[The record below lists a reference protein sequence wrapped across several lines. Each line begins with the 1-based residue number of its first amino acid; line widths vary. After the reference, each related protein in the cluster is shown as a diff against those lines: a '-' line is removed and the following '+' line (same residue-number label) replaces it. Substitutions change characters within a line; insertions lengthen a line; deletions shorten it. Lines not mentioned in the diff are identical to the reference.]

1 MQPERKTVW
10 FALLILFAINTLNFY
25 DRQILGAVG
34 ETVRDEWKLSD
45 TALGSLGTAF
55 TLLYAVV
62 GVPLGRL
69 TDRASRRWILFAGV
83 TVWSLLT
90 AASGLARNFT
100 ELFAVRLGVG
110 VGEAACAPAST
121 SLIGDLFPAA
131 RRAKALSV
139 FMIGLPLGV
148 ALSFLGS
155 SLLEHRFGWRFTF
168 YIALVPGIILGVLA
182 LLILEP
188 ARGAAEVHKINAT
201 AKREGSPY
209 LLVLSIPTMWWIIAS
224 GAFHNF
230 NMYAI
235 GAFLSPFLQRVHHL
249 SKLNAGMIS
258 MLVYGLAGIPGLI
271 VGGMLGDR
279 MVKRR
284 ANGRLMVGSIA
295 ILISAPLMFLGLS
308 RPAGDMITFTLFAG
322 LGMASMYVYY
332 STIYSAIQ
340 DVIEPSLRGT
350 AMALYFFAMYVLGAS
365 LGPVGMGFLSSYFT
379 RQAAAAAGVS
389 DTSFQALRPFAAE
402 GLHSALYVVPVL
414 GVLLGLV
421 LLAASRTVPRDM
433 EKLQRWMRDSVVPES
448 PPTRIAE
455 TELAPPLQINE
466 SEYAKAVPE

>member
-1 MQPERKTVW
+1 MTQERSRVW
-10 FALLILFAINTLNFY
+10 FALGVLFAINTLNFY

-34 ETVRDEWKLSD
+34 ETVRDEWRLSD

-62 GVPLGRL
+62 GVPLGRM
-69 TDRASRRWILFAGV
+69 TDRFSRRWILAAGV

-90 AASGLARNFT
+90 AASGLAQNFT
-100 ELFAVRLGVG
+100 QLFVVRLGVG
-110 VGEAACAPAST
+110 SGEAACAPAAT
-121 SLIGDLFPAA
+121 SLIGDLFPAS

-139 FMIGLPLGV
+139 FMIGLPLGI

-155 SLLEHRFGWRFTF
+155 SLLEQRFGWRFTF
-168 YIALVPGIILGVLA
+168 YIAAIPGLICAVLA
-182 LLILEP
+182 LLIWEP
-188 ARGAAEVHKINAT
+188 VRGAAEVHKITAA
-201 AKREGSPY
+201 AKRKGSPY

-235 GAFLSPFLQRVHHL
+235 GAFLSPFLQRVHQL
-249 SKLNAGMIS
+249 NKLNAGMIS
-258 MLVYGLAGIPGLI
+258 MVVFGLAGIPGLI

-279 MVKRR
+279 MVRHK
-284 ANGRLMVGSIA
+284 ANGRLVVATVA
-295 ILISAPLMFLGLS
+295 IFISAPLMFFGLA
-308 RPAGDMITFTLFAG
+308 RPVGDMVGFVLFAG

-379 RQAAAAAGVS
+379 RRAALMGGVT

-402 GLHSALYVVPVL
+402 GLHSALYVVPVF

-421 LLAASRTVPRDM
+421 LLAASRTVARDM
-433 EKLQRWMRDSVVPES
+433 EKLQDWMRESTVPEAAPEAG
-448 PPTRIAE
+448 PPGA
-455 TELAPPLQINE
+455 
-466 SEYAKAVPE
+466 

>member
-1 MQPERKTVW
+1 MKDDRTRAW
-10 FALLILFAINTLNFY
+10 FALIVLFAVNTLNFY

-69 TDRASRRWILFAGV
+69 TDRYSRRWILCAGV
-83 TVWSLLT
+83 TVWSVLT
-90 AASGLARNFT
+90 AASGVARNFN

-110 VGEAACAPAST
+110 SGEAVCAPASA
-121 SLIGDLFPAA
+121 SLIGDLFPASKRA
-131 RRAKALSV
+131 RALSV
-139 FMIGLPLGV
+139 FMIGLPVGI

-168 YIALVPGIILGVLA
+168 YIAAIPGLICSVLV
-182 LLILEP
+182 LLSWEP
-188 ARGAAEVHKINAT
+188 ARGAAEAHKIQAG
-201 AKREGSPY
+201 AKRHGSPY

-224 GAFHNF
+224 GALHNF
-230 NMYAI
+230 NIYAI
-235 GAFLSPFLQRVHHL
+235 GSFLSPFLQRFHHVG
-249 SKLNAGMIS
+249 KLNAGMIS
-258 MLVYGLAGIPGLI
+258 MVVFGLAGIPGLLI
-271 VGGMLGDR
+271 GGMLGDR
-279 MVKRR
+279 LGKRK
-284 ANGRLMVGSIA
+284 AKGRLQVAASA
-295 ILISAPLMFLGLS
+295 TLLSAPLMFIGLS
-308 RPAGDMITFTLFAG
+308 MHPGAMVGFVLFAG
-322 LGMASMYVYY
+322 LGMTSMYAYYATVYA
-332 STIYSAIQ
+332 AIQ
-340 DVIEPSLRGT
+340 DVIEPALRGT

-379 RQAAAAAGVS
+379 RKAALAAGVA

-421 LLAASRTVPRDM
+421 LFAASRTVAGDM
-433 EKLQRWMRDSVVPES
+433 EKRQRWMRESADQDLTKEPEEEAL
-448 PPTRIAE
+448 PVGHK
-455 TELAPPLQINE
+455 
-466 SEYAKAVPE
+466 EYLKAVAD

>member
-1 MQPERKTVW
+1 MTQERRRVW
-10 FALLILFAINTLNFY
+10 FALWVLFAINTLNFY

-34 ETVRDEWKLSD
+34 ETVREEWKLSD

-55 TLLYAVV
+55 TLLYAAV

-69 TDRASRRWILFAGV
+69 TDRFSRRWILCAGV

-100 ELFAVRLGVG
+100 ELFVVRLGVG
-110 VGEAACAPAST
+110 SGEAACAPAAT
-121 SLIGDLFPAA
+121 SLIGDLFPAS

-139 FMIGLPLGV
+139 FMIGLPVGI

-168 YIALVPGIILGVLA
+168 YIAGIPGVICAVLA
-182 LLILEP
+182 LLIWEP
-188 ARGAAEVHKINAT
+188 ARGAAEVHKITAA
-201 AKREGSPY
+201 AKRKGSPY
-209 LLVLSIPTMWWIIAS
+209 FLVLSIPTMWWIIAS
-224 GAFHNF
+224 GALHNF

-249 SKLNAGMIS
+249 NKLSAGMIS
-258 MLVYGLAGIPGLI
+258 MVVFGLSGIPGLL

-279 MVKRR
+279 MVRNR
-284 ANGRLMVGSIA
+284 ANGRLLVATVA
-295 ILISAPLMFLGLS
+295 IFISAPLMFVGLS
-308 RPAGDMITFTLFAG
+308 RPAGALVAFVLFAG

-379 RQAAAAAGVS
+379 RRAALAAGIT

-402 GLHSALYVVPVL
+402 GLHSALYVVPVF

-421 LLAASRTVPRDM
+421 LFAASRTVARDM
-433 EKLQRWMRDSVVPES
+433 EKLQHWMRSSAAPE
-448 PPTRIAE
+448 
-455 TELAPPLQINE
+455 PLE
-466 SEYAKAVPE
+466 PEEAVASTPAS

>member
-10 FALLILFAINTLNFY
+10 FALFVMFAINTLNFY

-34 ETVRDEWKLSD
+34 ETIRDEWKLSD

-55 TLLYAVV
+55 TLLYAIV

-69 TDRASRRWILFAGV
+69 TDRFSRRWILFAGV

-100 ELFAVRLGVG
+100 ELFVVRLGVG

-168 YIALVPGIILGVLA
+168 YIALIPGIILGVLA
-182 LLILEP
+182 LVILEP
-188 ARGAAEVHKINAT
+188 TRGAAEVHKLTAT

-209 LLVLSIPTMWWIIAS
+209 LLVLTIPTMWWIIAS
-224 GAFHNF
+224 GALHNF

-279 MVKRR
+279 MVKRK
-284 ANGRLMVGSIA
+284 ANGRLVVASIA
-295 ILISAPLMFLGLS
+295 LLISAPLMFLGLS
-308 RPAGDMITFTLFAG
+308 RPAGEMLSFTLFTG
-322 LGMASMYVYY
+322 FGMASMYVYY

-379 RQAAAAAGVS
+379 RQAALAAGVT
-389 DTSFQALRPFAAE
+389 DTSFQALRPYAAE

-421 LLAASRTVPRDM
+421 IFAASRTVARDM

-448 PPTRIAE
+448 SAPRVVEAPASLQLDE
-455 TELAPPLQINE
+455 TD
-466 SEYAKAVPE
+466 YAKAVPE

>member
-1 MQPERKTVW
+1 MKQDRSRVW
-10 FALLILFAINTLNFY
+10 FALWVLFAINTLNFY

-55 TLLYAVV
+55 TLLYALV
-62 GVPLGRL
+62 GVPLGRM
-69 TDRASRRWILFAGV
+69 TDRFSRRWILCAGV
-83 TVWSLLT
+83 TVWSVLT

-100 ELFAVRLGVG
+100 ELFVVRLGVG
-110 VGEAACAPAST
+110 TGEAACAPAAT
-121 SLIGDLFPAA
+121 SLIGDLFPAS

-139 FMIGLPLGV
+139 FMIGLPLGI

-168 YIALVPGIILGVLA
+168 YIAAIPGLIFAVLA
-182 LLILEP
+182 LLIWEP
-188 ARGAAEVHKINAT
+188 VRGAAEAHNITAA
-201 AKREGSPY
+201 AKRQGSPY

-249 SKLNAGMIS
+249 NKLNAGMIS
-258 MLVYGLAGIPGLI
+258 MVVYGLAGIPGLI

-279 MVKRR
+279 MGRR
-284 ANGRLMVGSIA
+284 KANGRLVVA
-295 ILISAPLMFLGLS
+295 TVAVFISAPLMFFGLG
-308 RPAGDMITFTLFAG
+308 RPVGNMTGFVLFVG
-322 LGMASMYVYY
+322 LGMASMYAYY
-332 STIYSAIQ
+332 ATVYSAIQ

-365 LGPVGMGFLSSYFT
+365 LGPVGMGFLSNYFT
-379 RQAAAAAGVS
+379 RKAALAAGVT

-402 GLHSALYVVPVL
+402 GLHSALYVVPVF

-421 LLAASRTVPRDM
+421 LFAASRTVARDM
-433 EKLQRWMRDSVVPES
+433 EKLQQWMRESAAPE
-448 PPTRIAE
+448 A
-455 TELAPPLQINE
+455 LE
-466 SEYAKAVPE
+466 SRGGGRG